1 MVILTSS
8 KLKNNLTLALKYCNV
23 YKESDTFNYYYF
35 TFQNIALPCSI
46 MYFIL
51 SY

>member
-35 TFQNIALPCSI
+35 TYRPNK
-46 MYFIL
+46 
-51 SY
+51 